1 VSTEAT
7 LSVPVLSS
15 HWLRTQTRDEHLAVE
30 ARLNLDRAFSVAD
43 LVKLLRGWRAIWREV
58 QFAASSAQ
66 ACAQATG
73 EFLIPAAQALDWLQS
88 DLASL
93 GEEPSRDHA
102 FEQAQISASRL
113 GSLLEQPA
121 TTWGVAYVLRGSRLG
136 GAVLARRVDAALAL
150 QNGFG
155 TNFLRS
161 SGAQP
166 GQEWLDFRRR
176 LDGSKVSSSA
186 LAAAVEAAKWTFD
199 WVGTVIVTG

>member
-1 VSTEAT
+1 M
-7 LSVPVLSS
+7 LSS

-30 ARLNLDRAFSVAD
+30 AKLNLDRAFSAAD
-43 LVKLLRGWRAIWREV
+43 LVGLLRGWRAVWREV
-58 QFAASSAQ
+58 QLAAASSQ

-93 GEEPSRDHA
+93 GDEPIRDRA
-102 FEQAQISASRL
+102 SEQAQISASRL
-113 GSLLEQPA
+113 GCLLEKAA

-176 LDGSKVSSSA
+176 LDGLKVSSSE
-186 LAAAVEAAKWTFD
+186 LAASVEAAKWSFR
-199 WVGTVIVTG
+199 WVGTVIVSG